1 MPDRV
6 VFCCLH
12 SKPLNIVSAAKLWRV
27 FRFVYRAYTSGLCTI
42 MYVTVLHYQLV
53 HTYGFVIPVYVP
65 SAEKVSR
72 VSKNTS
78 ECCW

>member
-27 FRFVYRAYTSGLCTI
+27 LRFVYRAYTSGLCTI
-42 MYVTVLHYQLV
+42 MYVTVLHYQL
-53 HTYGFVIPVYVP
+53 YLWLC
-65 SAEKVSR
+65 
-72 VSKNTS
+72 NTCLCAICR
-78 ECCW
+78 EGE

>member
-27 FRFVYRAYTSGLCTI
+27 LRFVYRAYTSGLH
-42 MYVTVLHYQLV
+42 YVCYSVAL
-53 HTYGFVIPVYVP
+53 
-65 SAEKVSR
+65 SASAYLWLC
-72 VSKNTS
+72 NTCLCAICR
-78 ECCW
+78 EGE